1 MSPLPVVPTCGHH
14 HLAHARRV
22 SLLLITLA
30 LCWQARVAAQD
41 TEAAQAGE
49 PAVAPVVIDGD
60 TLFSVRG
67 VSSFPAERRAG
78 RITEAI
84 RGFAA
89 DRAVPPESLVI
100 EETALGSVLSAG
112 GKRLMALVDADAELE
127 GVSRSLLAEAY
138 RQRIAEAVVEYRRE
152 REPATLWRSAARAI
166 AATLGTLLV
175 LWIASRALRRLR
187 SALDRRYRARIS
199 SVQIQSF
206 EIVRAEQLWQA
217 LHRAINVLAAIVALV
232 ALYFY
237 LDYVLLLFPWTR
249 TLGQNLFAVVLR
261 PLNTLA
267 TGAVQYLPDLVFLAV
282 LALITRWLLKLVRLF
297 FHRVADG
304 TITLAGFE
312 AEWALPT
319 ERILRLLLV
328 AFALVIAYPYI
339 PGSDS
344 EAFKGISLMLGLVF
358 SLGSSSVIGNLIAG
372 QSLAF
377 RRAFRVGD
385 RVKIGEHIGEVTE
398 IRLMSTFLRTPK
410 NEQVVIPNSLILN
423 GEVVNFSTLAS
434 QSGLILHT
442 VVGIGYETPWRQVE
456 AMLLEAAART
466 PGLLREPKPFVLQ
479 KALANFAV
487 DYEINVYC
495 DNPRGLMLLYTE
507 LHRNI
512 LDVFNEYG
520 VQIMTPAYEG
530 DPEQPKVVARENW
543 YLAPAGGPVSGD
555 GRERPANGAQSAPD
569 STGALRGQ

>member
-1 MSPLPVVPTCGHH
+1 M
-14 HLAHARRV
+14 
-22 SLLLITLA
+22 LLLFAVATGYQVPGTA
-30 LCWQARVAAQD
+30 QASDAS
-41 TEAAQAGE
+41 QAGE
-49 PAVAPVVIDGD
+49 QAVAAVVLDGD

-67 VSSFPAERRAG
+67 ISSFPAERRAA
-78 RITEAI
+78 RIADAI
-84 RGFAA
+84 RTFAA
-89 DRAVPPESLVI
+89 DRTRPVESLTV
-100 EETALGSVLSAG
+100 EETPLGSVLTSAG
-112 GKRLMALVDADAELE
+112 TRLMAVVDADAQLE
-127 GVSRSLLAEAY
+127 GVSRGVLAEAY
-138 RQRIAEAVVEYRRE
+138 RQRIAEAVTEYRLGRDPE
-152 REPATLWRSAARAI
+152 ALWRNAGRAVLATLVLVLALWVAAR
-166 AATLGTLLV
+166 G
-175 LWIASRALRRLR
+175 LRRLR
-187 SALDRRYRARIS
+187 NALDRRYRAKVG
-199 SVQIQSF
+199 SVHIQSF
-206 EIVRAEQLWQA
+206 EIVRAEQFWHA
-217 LHRAINVLAAIVALV
+217 LHRAINVTAGVIALV
-232 ALYFY
+232 LAYFY
-237 LDYVLLLFPWTR
+237 LNYVLLLFPWTR
-249 TLGQNLFAVVLR
+249 ELGQNLIAVMLR
-261 PLNTLA
+261 PLTTLG
-267 TGAVQYLPDLVFLAV
+267 TGVVQYLPDLVFLAV
-282 LALITRWLLKLVRLF
+282 LALITRWLLKLIRLF

-304 TITLAGFE
+304 TLTLSGFE

-319 ERILRLLLV
+319 ERILRLLLI

-339 PGSDS
+339 PGSGS
-344 EAFKGISLMLGLVF
+344 EAFKGITLMLGLVF

-423 GEVVNFSTLAS
+423 GDVVNFSTLAG

-487 DYEINVYC
+487 DYEFNVYC

-530 DPEQPKVVARENW
+530 DPEQPKVVARNDW
-543 YLAPAGGPVSGD
+543 YMAPARGPGSAD
-555 GRERPANGAQSAPD
+555 GRDAQANGVQSTPD
-569 STGALRGQ
+569 STGASRGD

>member
-1 MSPLPVVPTCGHH
+1 MPDI
-14 HLAHARRV
+14 RRIA
-22 SLLLITLA
+22 LLIIALA
-30 LCWQARVAAQD
+30 AGRQARVTAQD
-41 TEAAQAGE
+41 SDVAQAGE

-67 VSSFPAERRAG
+67 VSSFPAERRAA

-89 DRAVPPESLVI
+89 DRAVAPGSLVV
-100 EETALGSVLSAG
+100 EETALGSVLTAG
-112 GKRLMALVDADAELE
+112 GKRLMALVDADAALE
-127 GVSRSLLAEAY
+127 GVSRSVLAEAY

-152 REPATLWRSAARAI
+152 REPATLWRSVARAT
-166 AATLGTLLV
+166 AATLGTLLM
-175 LWIASRALRRLR
+175 LWLASRALRRLR
-187 SALDRRYRARIS
+187 TALDRRYRARIS

-206 EIVRAEQLWQA
+206 EIVRAEQLWHA

-249 TLGQNLFAVVLR
+249 ALGQNLFAVVLR
-261 PLNTLA
+261 PLNTLG

-282 LALITRWLLKLVRLF
+282 LALIIRWLLKLIRLF

-312 AEWALPT
+312 TEWALPT
-319 ERILRLLLV
+319 ERILRLLLI

-385 RVKIGEHIGEVTE
+385 RVKIGEHVGEVTE
-398 IRLMSTFLRTPK
+398 IRLMSTYLRTPK

-423 GEVVNFSTLAS
+423 GEVVNFSTLAT

-466 PGLLREPKPFVLQ
+466 PGLLREPRPFVLQ

-530 DPEQPKVVARENW
+530 DPEQPKVVARNDW
-543 YLAPAGGPVSGD
+543 YPAPARGPGSAD
-555 GRERPANGAQSAPD
+555 GRDAHANGVQSTPE
-569 STGALRGQ
+569 STGASRGD

>member
-1 MSPLPVVPTCGHH
+1 MPDI
-14 HLAHARRV
+14 RRIA
-22 SLLLITLA
+22 LLLITLA
-30 LCWQARVAAQD
+30 AGPPARGTAQESD
-41 TEAAQAGE
+41 VAQAGE

-67 VSSFPAERRAG
+67 ISSFPAERRAA

-89 DRAVPPESLVI
+89 DRGVPPESLVV
-100 EETALGSVLSAG
+100 EETALGSVFSVG

-127 GVSRSLLAEAY
+127 GVSRGLLAEAY

-152 REPATLWRSAARAI
+152 REPATLWRSAVRAI
-166 AATLGTLLV
+166 AATLGPLLV

-206 EIVRAEQLWQA
+206 EIVRAEQLWHA
-217 LHRAINVLAAIVALV
+217 LHRAINVLATIVALV

-237 LDYVLLLFPWTR
+237 LDYVLLLFPQTR
-249 TLGQNLFAVVLR
+249 ALGQNLFAVVLR
-261 PLNTLA
+261 PLNTLG
-267 TGAVQYLPDLVFLAV
+267 TGAVRLLPDLVFLAV
-282 LALITRWLLKLVRLF
+282 LAVFTRWLLKLVRLF
-297 FHRVADG
+297 FRRVADG
-304 TITLAGFE
+304 TISLAGFDP
-312 AEWALPT
+312 EWALPT
-319 ERILRLLLV
+319 ERILRLLFI

-358 SLGSSSVIGNLIAG
+358 SLGSSTIISNVVAG

-377 RRAFRVGD
+377 RRAFKVGD

-398 IRLMSTFLRTPK
+398 IKLLTTFLRSPK
-410 NEQVVIPNSLILN
+410 NEQIVIPNSSILN
-423 GEVVNFSTLAS
+423 SDVVNYTTLAG

-442 VVGIGYETPWRQVE
+442 IVGIGYETPWRQVE

-466 PGLLREPKPFVLQ
+466 PGLLREPPPFVLQ
-479 KALANFAV
+479 KALGTFAV
-487 DYEINVYC
+487 DYEINAYC
-495 DNPRGLMLLYTE
+495 DNTRGLLLLYTA

-530 DPEQPKVVARENW
+530 DTEQPKVVARDNW
-543 YLAPAGGPVSGD
+543 YLAPAGAPVSGD
-555 GRERPANGAQSAPD
+555 GREAQGNGAQSAAD
-569 STGALRGQ
+569 STGASRG

>member
-1 MSPLPVVPTCGHH
+1 MSPVPVVPISGNPPVPR
-14 HLAHARRV
+14 ARRV
-22 SLLLITLA
+22 SLLLMALA
-30 LCWQARVAAQD
+30 ICLPARVAAQE

-89 DRAVPPESLVI
+89 DRSVPPGSLVV
-100 EETALGSVLSAG
+100 EETALGSVLSGG
-112 GKRLMALVDADAELE
+112 GKRLMAVVDADAELE
-127 GVSRSLLAEAY
+127 AVSRGILAEAY

-152 REPATLWRSAARAI
+152 REPATLWRSVARAI

-187 SALDRRYRARIS
+187 TALDRRYRARVS

-206 EIVRAEQLWQA
+206 EIVRAEQLWHA
-217 LHRAINVLAAIVALV
+217 LHRAINVVASIVALV

-249 TLGQNLFAVVLR
+249 SLGQNLFAVVLR
-261 PLNTLA
+261 PLNTLGA
-267 TGAVQYLPDLVFLAV
+267 GAVQFLPDLVFLAV
-282 LALITRWLLKLVRLF
+282 LALITRWLLKLIRLF

-304 TITLAGFE
+304 TVRLSGFE

-319 ERILRLLLV
+319 ERILRLLLI

-385 RVKIGEHIGEVTE
+385 RIKIGEHVGEVTE

-410 NEQVVIPNSLILN
+410 NEQVVIPNSLVLN
-423 GEVVNFSTLAS
+423 GDVVNFSTLAG

-530 DPEQPKVVARENW
+530 DPEQPKVVSQADW
-543 YLAPAGGPVSGD
+543 YLAPAPGPGGGD
-555 GRERPANGAQSAPD
+555 GREAHADGLRSAPD
-569 STGALRGQ
+569 STGPSRGE